1 MCFKDPGLK
10 YLGQKAFSSYVRSL
24 HIQKDREVFKL
35 DNYPLEEFAAS
46 LGLPGAPRIKFL
58 KADAEEV
65 KRRKNAPRMEM
76 AFSGSEDEDEGE
88 DEDVGLGSKVN
99 GKNAVRTKYD
109 RMFERHNQDILA
121 DHYTRMVRDEDKDD
135 VDLNDLDNDRATDD
149 DLFDVKRRI
158 PVAEQSPSE
167 GEDST
172 HETNANG
179 SKSVHIPGVQDP
191 LVLDS
196 KRREKLL
203 KSKKKLLKL
212 KGKGSKLVF
221 DDDGNAH
228 KIYELEDEED
238 FKARGSA
245 FDQRRRFV
253 EEEQERVREADV
265 ADKQL
270 AKEKRKAKR
279 EKQKER
285 EKAEADGGVKGVEL
299 GREDA
304 MANFIADAQDMSDE
318 DQPVP
323 KKQKWFQRDS
333 NPRQVV
339 EEREIETL
347 DDLEAEAA
355 RLLG

>member
-1 MCFKDPGLK
+1 MCLKDPQLK

-24 HIQKDREVFKL
+24 HIQKDRDVFKL
-35 DNYPLEEFAAS
+35 NNYPLEEFAES

-58 KADAEEV
+58 KADADEV

-76 AFSGSEDEDEGE
+76 ALSGSEEDEEE
-88 DEDVGLGSKVN
+88 DGKHDSKVS

-109 RMFERHNQDILA
+109 RMFERQNQDIFA
-121 DHYTRMVRDEDKDD
+121 DHYTRMIRDDDKDD
-135 VDLNDLDNDRATDD
+135 AKLNRLEDDQAADD
-149 DLFDVKRRI
+149 DFFPIARRL
-158 PVAEQSPSE
+158 PAVELSHSE
-167 GEDST
+167 GEDSV

-179 SKSVHIPGVQDP
+179 AESVHIPGMQDP
-191 LVLDS
+191 LVLNS
-196 KRREKLL
+196 RRREKLL

-212 KGKGSKLVF
+212 KGKGSKLLF
-221 DDDGNAH
+221 DDEGNARQM
-228 KIYELEDEED
+228 YELENED
-238 FKARGSA
+238 DFNARGPAS
-245 FDQRRRFV
+245 DQQRRFV
-253 EEEQERVREADV
+253 ETQQPRLREADL

-285 EKAEADGGVKGVEL
+285 ERAEADGEVKGVEL
-299 GREDA
+299 GGGEDA
-304 MANFIADAQDMSDE
+304 MANFIADAQDMSE
-318 DQPVP
+318 EEEQPAQ
-323 KKQKWFQRDS
+323 KKQKWFQRDVA
-333 NPRQVV
+333 PRQV